1 MINKFGEE
9 KTNEIN
15 KSKALTL
22 KNYIKKYG
30 EEEGLKRFELM
41 LNSHSNYYSKISQD
55 FFNELDKYLSP
66 KYKTYY
72 ATKNIEYGV
81 NLIDS
86 YVCLDYF
93 ILELNLCIEFNG
105 TYYHGD
111 PRIFKENDHPN
122 PHDKIKTAKEI
133 WENDNNRYKLLKEIR
148 NIDTII
154 VWENDYRNGIDIKDF
169 IKNTLKI
176 EL

>member
-1 MINKFGEE
+1 MLLYNI
-9 KTNEIN
+9 
-15 KSKALTL
+15 SSSL
-22 KNYIKKYG
+22 KLYQT
-30 EEEGLKRFELM
+30 
-41 LNSHSNYYSKISQD
+41 S
-55 FFNELDKYLSP
+55 
-66 KYKTYY
+66 
-72 ATKNIEYGV
+72 
-81 NLIDS
+81 
-86 YVCLDYF
+86 
-93 ILELNLCIEFNG
+93 EFNG

-133 WENDNNRYKLLKEIR
+133 WESDNNRYKLLKEIR